1 MVPGAIACQGVGHL
15 DRRRGVLAPVEDR
28 RKVLPGMAGPG
39 LEQRDG
45 AIHRLRHHPGGKDP
59 GTLWLGPRGQRLGT
73 RRGGEFQDAHGG
85 VIVVEHRP
93 LGRLLG
99 ELCKRRGEAG
109 RRLRD
114 HVPLGGRRQ
123 RDGQGLLQARDA
135 MKRQAAAVLE
145 QGDHGRGA
153 RIVFGRAHARRG
165 RGGEHRPAQP
175 TAQPLQRIDLRL
187 QGRDP
192 GDAHQERGL
201 LALPIQSPVAARLG
215 AGVAVLE
222 GGVGDGDTRGPG
234 IVLRPVAAV
243 ALGLAR
249 GRGLGLG
256 GGRCRV
262 RGVGARRG
270 GAVGFAQDAGGGF
283 ARRPEDDALHPRE

>member
-1 MVPGAIACQGVGHL
+1 MVPGGVARQGIGHL
-15 DRRRGVLAPVEDR
+15 NRDGRALTLVEDR
-28 RKVLPGMAGPG
+28 GEVLPGMAGPG

-45 AIHRLRHHPGGKDP
+45 AVGRLGHHPGGKDP
-59 GTLWLGPRGQRLGT
+59 GTLALGPRGQGLGAG
-73 RRGGEFQDAHGG
+73 RGGEFQDAHGG

-99 ELCKRRGEAG
+99 ERCKRRGEAG

-153 RIVFGRAHARRG
+153 RIVLRRAHARRG
-165 RGGEHRPAQP
+165 RGGEHRPTQP
-175 TAQPLQRIDLRL
+175 TAQPLQRVDLRL

-201 LALPIQSPVAARLG
+201 LALQIQLPVAARLG
-215 AGVAVLE
+215 AGVSGLE

-234 IVLRPVAAV
+234 IVLRPVAPV
-243 ALGLAR
+243 ALGLGLAR
-249 GRGLGLG
+249 GR
-256 GGRCRV
+256 CRV
-262 RGVGARRG
+262 PGVGARRG
-270 GAVGFAQDAGGGF
+270 GAPCFAQDAGGGF